1 MKIYLD
7 MCSLQRPLD
16 DKRQLRILLEAE
28 AVLGILGLID
38 KGAAALANSD
48 VLIFENSA
56 NPNEIRRAFAEQI
69 LRKSN
74 FFIQADEL
82 VEKLAK
88 DYVQAGIAALDA
100 LHLASAVVGKC
111 DCFCSCDNKLVKKA
125 RSILP
130 EGVQVKTPLELAVE
144 LDP

>member
-56 NPNEIRRAFAEQI
+56 NPNEIRRAFAE
-69 LRKSN
+69 
-74 FFIQADEL
+74 
-82 VEKLAK
+82 
-88 DYVQAGIAALDA
+88 
-100 LHLASAVVGKC
+100 
-111 DCFCSCDNKLVKKA
+111 
-125 RSILP
+125 
-130 EGVQVKTPLELAVE
+130 
-144 LDP
+144 